1 MYKEIQNI
9 FFLKKKKKIK
19 KLLPPKFKEKT
30 KSSSKIINI
39 ISRNQH
45 DKRKEF
51 TFSVLFW
58 QQFISNNIVIT
69 MQVIHSQ

>member
-1 MYKEIQNI
+1 MCKEIQNI
-9 FFLKKKKKIK
+9 FLKKKKNLNIFY
-19 KLLPPKFKEKT
+19 LQKFKEKT

-58 QQFISNNIVIT
+58 
-69 MQVIHSQ
+69 